1 MESIFLACFVFGA
14 LFTLASIA
22 LGFAGHGAAH
32 FSHGPAHIGH
42 AGPGHTGPAHI
53 GHSGPAH
60 VGHGPADI
68 GHGPA
73 GHGLDHGHGV
83 HGEVPHSENTTF
95 PWMNASSAIGGL
107 TWFGAAGYLMLRL
120 GDFALPAVVLG
131 ALLAAG
137 VGWYL
142 VARFLGLVLAGE
154 REMDPE
160 DYRLEGTVGQVTVS
174 IPPGGTGEVVFA
186 KAGARRSEA
195 ARAVGGGPIPRGSEV
210 VITTYADG
218 FATVQPWGE
227 FLAARDKLAV
237 PENREA

>member
-14 LFTLASIA
+14 LFTLASVA

-32 FSHGPAHIGH
+32 FGHGPAHIGH
-42 AGPGHTGPAHI
+42 GPG
-53 GHSGPAH
+53 
-60 VGHGPADI
+60 DI
-68 GHGPA
+68 GHAGSA
-73 GHGLDHGHGV
+73 HIHVEGHGAHGIDHSHGV
-83 HGEVPHSENTTF
+83 HAEVPHSDQTTF
-95 PWMNASSAIGGL
+95 PWMNASSVIGAL
-107 TWFGAAGYLMLRL
+107 TWFGAAGYLLLRL
-120 GDFALPAVVLG
+120 GDFALPAVIIG

-160 DYRLEGTVGQVTVS
+160 DYRLEGTVGQVTIS

-195 ARAVGGGPIPRGSEV
+195 ARAMGGAPIARGSEV
-210 VITTYADG
+210 VITPYSDG

-237 PENREA
+237 SENREA

>member
-1 MESIFLACFVFGA
+1 METIFLACFVFGA
-14 LFTLASIA
+14 LFTLASVA

-32 FSHGPAHIGH
+32 F
-42 AGPGHTGPAHI
+42 
-53 GHSGPAH
+53 GHSPVHFGHGEAGPAH
-60 VGHGPADI
+60 VGHGGSAHV
-68 GHGPA
+68 GHGV
-73 GHGLDHGHGV
+73 DHGHSV
-83 HGEVPHSENTTF
+83 HAEVPHSDQTTF
-95 PWMNASSAIGGL
+95 PWMNASSVIGAL
-107 TWFGAAGYLMLRL
+107 TWFGAAGYLLLRL
-120 GDFALPAVVLG
+120 GDFALPAVLLG

-195 ARAVGGGPIPRGSEV
+195 ARAMGGEPIPRGSEV

>member
-1 MESIFLACFVFGA
+1 METIFLTCFVFGA
-14 LFTLASIA
+14 LFTLASVV

-32 FSHGPAHIGH
+32 FGHSPAHFGH
-42 AGPGHTGPAHI
+42 GDA
-53 GHSGPAH
+53 GPAH
-60 VGHGPADI
+60 VGH
-68 GHGPA
+68 A
-73 GHGLDHGHGV
+73 GSAHLGHGV
-83 HGEVPHSENTTF
+83 DHGQGVHAEVPHSDQTTF
-95 PWMNASSAIGGL
+95 PWMNASSVIGAL
-107 TWFGAAGYLMLRL
+107 TWFGAAGYLLLRL
-120 GDFALPAVVLG
+120 GDFALPAVLLG
-131 ALLAAG
+131 ALIAAG
-137 VGWYL
+137 AGWYL

-195 ARAVGGGPIPRGSEV
+195 ARAMGGEPIPRGSEV

>member
-1 MESIFLACFVFGA
+1 MESIFLACFIFGT
-14 LFTLASIA
+14 LFTVATIA
-22 LGFAGHGAAH
+22 LGFAGHAAAH
-32 FSHGPAHIGH
+32 FGHGPAHLGH
-42 AGPGHTGPAHI
+42 DAAHLGHDSAHL
-53 GHSGPAH
+53 GHDTAQ
-60 VGHGPADI
+60 VGHVSGQ
-68 GHGPA
+68 
-73 GHGLDHGHGV
+73 
-83 HGEVPHSENTTF
+83 
-95 PWMNASSAIGGL
+95 PWLNASSVVGAL

-120 GDFALPAVVLG
+120 GDWALPAVFIG
-131 ALLAAG
+131 ALIAAG

-154 REMDPE
+154 REMDPA

-174 IPPGGTGEVVFA
+174 IPRGGTGEVVFA
-186 KAGARRSEA
+186 KAGSRRSEA
-195 ARAVGGGPIPRGSEV
+195 ARAQGGGPIPRGSEV